1 MGGYDLD
8 MTYINNRIIA
18 MGFPSVNAESLF
30 RNPRGKVIDFLESQH
45 GKCFKVYNLCSE
57 RDYDDEV
64 FEGRVGRYPF
74 DDHNAPLFDLI
85 MAFCRDV
92 HAWLTANENN
102 VAVIHCKAG
111 KGRTGVMICSY
122 LCYTGNY
129 TAVESLKFY
138 GQRRT
143 YDDQGVTIPSQRRY
157 VYYFYRYLQE
167 KNPIQKL
174 RIKSVKLNRFTSAAQ
189 YYIIVTDYKQ
199 EEVYSNKDD
208 ALKKNSTNVI
218 TENAIEMV
226 VGRDLVLDTD
236 FKIIVMKKGK
246 VKTEELLHFW
256 VNPRFVNDRDGTF
269 MSLHKSEI
277 DGVHKDSKDKKYD
290 PNFTVDVTFEL
301 VSVEKYDPLNP
312 DAANNGTGS
321 GSGDDNGGVGG
332 GGGSGG
338 SGSPDGTFSAEDE
351 ALRRASFAVVEGAIT
366 IDTTKNRHS
375 TSAIDIAKDLEE
387 FEKNQTLEMGEEE
400 EAVLEQQEQAK
411 EEQEEENED
420 SNEEEE
426 ENSSSSPPKD
436 GMACC
441 D

>member
-1 MGGYDLD
+1 MATLARRIVSKNKRRIQISGYDLD

-18 MGFPSVNAESLF
+18 MGFPSVKTESLF

-57 RDYDDEV
+57 RDYDDDV

-85 MAFCRDV
+85 MAFCQDV

-129 TAVESLKFY
+129 TAAESLKFY

-157 VYYFYRYLQE
+157 VLYFYRYLQE

-174 RIKSVKLNRFTSAAQ
+174 RIKSVKLANYTSAAQ
-189 YYIIVTDYKQ
+189 YFVMIMDYKQ
-199 EEVYSNKDD
+199 EELYNNKDD
-208 ALKKNSTNVI
+208 ALKRNSTNRV
-218 TENAIEMV
+218 TDTSVEMTV
-226 VGRDLVLDTD
+226 TKDLVMDTD

-256 VNPRFVNDRDGTF
+256 VNPRFVTENGSTF

-290 PNFTVDVTFEL
+290 ANFSVEVHFDL
-301 VSVEKYDPLNP
+301 VSVEKYDPLNTSN
-312 DAANNGTGS
+312 NNGG
-321 GSGDDNGGVGG
+321 NGGSLEN
-332 GGGSGG
+332 GSA
-338 SGSPDGTFSAEDE
+338 SSDGTFSAENE
-351 ALRRASFAVVEGAIT
+351 SLRRASFAVAESAIT
-366 IDTTKNRHS
+366 IDTTKNRAS
-375 TSAIDIAKDLEE
+375 TSEIDIAKDLEE
-387 FEKNQTLEMGEEE
+387 FEKNQTLDIDELPEVERSPQDE
-400 EAVLEQQEQAK
+400 SSNVLDQT
-411 EEQEEENED
+411 
-420 SNEEEE
+420 
-426 ENSSSSPPKD
+426 KD
-436 GMACC
+436 E
-441 D
+441 